1 MKKLKY
7 IGPLPLPRKV
17 SIKGVLH
24 EIDASGNVSGNPDPS
39 KAESMVEVAP
49 ESWKFVECE
58 APAKKEAAPA
68 KKPAAKAEPPKKAAP
83 KKAASKKPF
92 KKK

>member
-17 SIKGVLH
+17 SIKSVWH
-24 EIDASGNVSGNPDPS
+24 EIDASGNVSGDPDPS

-68 KKPAAKAEPPKKAAP
+68 KKPAAKAELPKKPAP
-83 KKAASKKPF
+83 KKASKKPS